1 MKQKSLQTVLL
12 LFLSVIW
19 LFPFQLQPR
28 EWGMLAGAAV
38 SYLCLL
44 WIPQRVAAFAAAA
57 VVSLGMSIY
66 SGMYFACFAP
76 GVAACAVFVAA
87 AGSAEKVPAAKDGFL
102 LFTGAVAAASAVGSV
117 LYVCFAMRYASFQL
131 PAFSRHAVFAA
142 AAVLLIAALFA
153 VSLRRSAQTGVPRK
167 QPPSAGLQKYAV
179 AFACMLVSVA
189 AAVALYLKQV
199 SQPGWC
205 LYPVFLCAFTALALP
220 DPAVDPV
227 LRRRA

>member
-28 EWGMLAGAAV
+28 EWGWLAGAAL

-57 VVSLGMSIY
+57 AVSLGMSIY
-66 SGMYFACFAP
+66 SGLYFACFAP
-76 GVAACAVFVAA
+76 GAAACAVFVAA

-102 LFTGAVAAASAVGSV
+102 LFSAAVAALSAVGSV
-117 LYVCFAMRYASFQL
+117 LYVCFGIRYASFQL

-142 AAVLLIAALFA
+142 AAVLLFAALLA
-153 VSLRRSAQTGVPRK
+153 VASGRRPQAGKNGKQTPD
-167 QPPSAGLQKYAV
+167 AGLRKLAV
-179 AFACMLVSVA
+179 AFACMLLA
-189 AAVALYLKQV
+189 AAAAGVLCLKQV
-199 SQPGWC
+199 AQPGFC

-220 DPAVDPV
+220 DAAVSLL
-227 LRRRA
+227 LRRKA

>member
-12 LFLSVIW
+12 LLLSVIW

-57 VVSLGMSIY
+57 AVSLGMSVY

-76 GVAACAVFVAA
+76 GAAACAVFVAA

-102 LFTGAVAAASAVGSV
+102 LFTGAVAALSAVGSV

-131 PAFSRHAVFAA
+131 PAFSRHTVFAA

-153 VSLRRSAQTGVPRK
+153 VSLRRPAQTGVPRK

-179 AFACMLVSVA
+179 AFACMLLCVA
-189 AAVALYLKQV
+189 AAGTLCLKQ
-199 SQPGWC
+199 SGQAALC

-220 DPAVDPV
+220 DAAVSLL
-227 LRRRA
+227 LRRKA